1 LFFIPNK
8 LAPCHPPGPLSLQF
22 FDTTPPS
29 TDPHLPFSGSLFFRD
44 LLTSACSVCSVVVPL
59 PVFCLPFVL
68 GVPWLPVFRFSVF
81 RVFWVFRGCP
91 SSGFLSSVC
100 SGCSVVA
107 RLRGLL
113 PRDSRGSTVAMA
125 NISD

>member
-1 LFFIPNK
+1 VGVFSFYLPNN

-44 LLTSACSVCSVVVPL
+44 LLTSVCSV
-59 PVFCLPFVL
+59 
-68 GVPWLPVFRFSVF
+68 
-81 RVFWVFRGCP
+81 
-91 SSGFLSSVC
+91 
-100 SGCSVVA
+100 CSVVA
-107 RLRGLL
+107 RLRWLL

-125 NISD
+125 NIPD